1 MDRLTF
7 VAQAAGNEPA
17 GGAAIGEAIA
27 ATAGA
32 IVATAAI
39 AVLIAGH
46 RSGRIDLLARMSRA
60 AERVSGLPAWAA
72 LPSAVLGISLLV
84 AVTGMYWDISLH
96 IDNGRDAGPL
106 ANPAHYL
113 ILVGLYGALLA
124 GVLSAALT
132 TERPSPTAIPFGGG
146 WWIPVGGLLIA
157 ACGAFALSGF
167 PLDDIWHRIF
177 GQDVTLL
184 GPTHLMLIGGGSLAV
199 LGAMAL
205 MSEAIGGFG
214 RDPDRDGPSIT
225 FVVRRALLVG
235 GFLVALSTFQGEFD
249 FAVPQFRQVLQPILI
264 MLAAGIGLVTARVYL
279 GRWGAVLAVAGFV
292 AIRGFL
298 AIMVGGVWGQTT
310 PHFPL
315 YLVEALLVEAV
326 FARPGGRSPVA
337 NGAIAGVLIGTIGL
351 AAEWG
356 WSHVWM
362 PIPWESTL
370 LPEAVIAGFITAV
383 AAGAVGGFVGG
394 ALARPIVDTSGTGL
408 SRAERSVRM
417 GRTSHRAAAGAFL
430 VLVAVIGWGLPI
442 SSDGPDRAQLTLTEV
457 QPRPDR
463 EVDATVR
470 IEPADAAEDAHFLNV
485 TAWQG
490 GGSVVSEL
498 ERTGP
503 GSYRT
508 TEPIPVYNGWKAL
521 IRLHKDDALVGVPI
535 YLPKDEAIPAPLV
548 PAEESF
554 SRPFVRELEILQRE
568 RKDDVPGALSLI
580 AYLAVAAIAAG
591 LVVLIA
597 WTLLRLEGYEGGP
610 RKPRTFRR
618 ESRTAAAERELV

>member
-7 VAQAAGNEPA
+7 VAQAAGDEPA
-17 GGAAIGEAIA
+17 GGAAIGEAVG

-32 IVATAAI
+32 VVATAAI

-46 RSGRIDLLARMSRA
+46 RSGRIQLLARMSRA
-60 AERVSGLPAWAA
+60 TERVSGLPAWAA
-72 LPSAVLGISLLV
+72 LPAAVLGISLLV

-132 TERPSPTAIPFGGG
+132 TERPSPTAVRLGGG

-177 GQDVTLL
+177 GQDVTLW

-225 FVVRRALLVG
+225 LLIRRALLVG

-279 GRWGAVLAVAGFV
+279 GRFGALQAVAGFV

-298 AIMVGGVWGQTT
+298 AIMVGEVWDQTT

-315 YLVEALLVEAV
+315 YLAEAAIVELVAIWIPARRPVSFALVS
-326 FARPGGRSPVA
+326 GS
-337 NGAIAGVLIGTIGL
+337 LIGTLGL
-351 AAEWG
+351 AMAMAGALIGG
-356 WSHVWM
+356 WIGARLASDR
-362 PIPWESTL
+362 
-370 LPEAVIAGFITAV
+370 IARTRQQRW
-383 AAGAVGGFVGG
+383 AGAVG
-394 ALARPIVDTSGTGL
+394 ALAVAGLVGFGLYTSADSGVSATVDLNETAGGS
-408 SRAERSVRM
+408 ER
-417 GRTSHRAAAGAFL
+417 T
-430 VLVAVIGWGLPI
+430 
-442 SSDGPDRAQLTLTEV
+442 
-457 QPRPDR
+457 
-463 EVDATVR
+463 VDATIRVD
-470 IEPADAAEDAHFLNV
+470 PPDAGDDADWLHV
-485 TAWQG
+485 ISWQG
-490 GGSVVSEL
+490 GSKLVVDEL
-498 ERTGP
+498 EQTGP
-503 GSYRT
+503 GVYRS
-508 TEPIPVYNGWKAL
+508 TEPLPVDGTWKTL
-521 IRLHKDDALVGVPI
+521 LRLHEGNSLTSVPI
-535 YLPKDEAIPAPLV
+535 YLPADPAIPAEEV
-548 PAEESF
+548 PAGDGF
-554 SRPFVRELEILQRE
+554 TREFAAEKEFLQRE
-568 RKDDVPGALSLI
+568 AKTGAEALQVF
-580 AYLAVAAIAAG
+580 AYLAVLAITLAFLSLVAWGLHRLAVTAEPAPGAPSPVGPPRRRPTVREPAA
-591 LVVLIA
+591 V
-597 WTLLRLEGYEGGP
+597 TR
-610 RKPRTFRR
+610 
-618 ESRTAAAERELV
+618 